1 MIERAGKPTAIVI
14 GAARTFG
21 PEIVGR
27 LVADGHRVIA
37 ADATLPRIDPGL
49 ADATA
54 MRLDA
59 TDPVAV
65 SRLFA
70 KERSISVIVLNSP
83 ISTGTKRFLDI
94 LDADLDAAL
103 NQSVIEPVCVVH
115 EALGSL
121 ARGASL
127 VLVASRAHLGAWG
140 GAHTMA
146 AGAAVITMSRVMALE
161 LENAGVRVNVVAPD
175 FIEELA
181 PEAPAQ
187 VAGIVAFLASPSS
200 EPISGQTLLVNGTRS
215 LQLRESVHRE
225 MA

>member
-1 MIERAGKPTAIVI
+1 LIECASKPTAIVI

-21 PEIVGR
+21 PEIVDR

-37 ADATLPRIDPGL
+37 ADATSPPIDPGL
-49 ADATA
+49 ADANA

-65 SRLFA
+65 ARLFA
-70 KERSISVIVLNSP
+70 RERSISVIVLNSP

-103 NQSVIEPVCVVH
+103 NQSVIEPVCVVR